1 MTSEQTS
8 QLKHDLETLLA
19 PHNQSHVLQYWDQLS
34 SADQQ
39 KLSDQIHGCNFE
51 QLGQLFE
58 QNESANRWDDLAKK
72 ASVPPAITLADFA
85 NEDSYEK
92 ARQSGA
98 ELLEQGKVAMI
109 ITAGG
114 QGSRLGFDH
123 PKGMFPIGPVSNVT
137 LFQIFIEK
145 VMARAKQFGSTIPI
159 YIMTSPPT
167 HEETIEFLEAENYF
181 GMKPNDVKVF
191 CQGTMPAVDHDG
203 KLLLSEIGEIFVSPD
218 GHGGALLALEKS
230 GALDDM
236 QVRGVEHVFYGQI
249 DNPLVQVCDPA
260 LLGYHA
266 QSGSEMTSQVVRKTD
281 PLQKVG
287 NVISVGGVVQIIEY
301 SDLSEK
307 FARETRVD
315 GKLKLWAGSIAVHIF
330 KTDFFRRMSETADS
344 LPFHR
349 AHKKVA
355 FIDADGQRI
364 EPETNNA
371 IKFEKF
377 IFDLLPSAKNAII
390 SEVDPA
396 DGFCAVKNAAPA
408 AAETPAHVKQA
419 ISDLH
424 TRWFNEAG
432 VEVADGVIVEIS
444 PLFAADA
451 KMLKEKIAADD
462 FLSQPITKDT
472 YFH

>member
-1 MTSEQTS
+1 VTSEQTS
-8 QLKHDLETLLA
+8 ELKSELESRLA
-19 PHNQSHVLQYWDQLS
+19 PFGQSHVLRFWDELDPEAQDNLS
-34 SADQQ
+34 E
-39 KLSDQIHGCNFE
+39 QIYDFDLE

-58 QNESANRWDDLAKK
+58 QKESAARWDELAKK
-72 ASVPPAITLADFA
+72 ASVPPAITLANFA
-85 NEDSYEK
+85 DPKSYD
-92 ARQSGA
+92 AAWQTGA
-98 ELLEQGKVAMI
+98 ELLAQGKVAMI

-123 PKGMFPIGPVSNVT
+123 PKGMFPIGPVSDVT
-137 LFQIFIEK
+137 LFQIFFEK
-145 VMARAKQFGSTIPI
+145 VMARAHQFGSKVPI

-181 GMKPNDVKVF
+181 GMNSQDVKIF

-203 KLLLSEIGEIFVSPD
+203 KLLLSGKGEIFASPD

-236 QVRGVEHVFYGQI
+236 QRRGVEHVFYGQI

-266 QSGSEMTSQVVRKTD
+266 KSKSEMTSQVVRKTD

-301 SDLSEK
+301 SDLSESY
-307 FARETRVD
+307 ARETRAD

-330 KTDFFRRMSETADS
+330 KTDFFLRMSETPDS

-349 AHKKVA
+349 ANKKVA
-355 FIDADGQRI
+355 HIDADGKQI
-364 EPETNNA
+364 KPETNNA

-377 IFDLLPSAKNAII
+377 IFDLLPSAKHAII
-390 SEVDPA
+390 CEVDPA
-396 DGFCAVKNAAPA
+396 DGFCAVKNAPPSP
-408 AAETPAHVKQA
+408 AETPAHVKQA

-424 TRWFNEAG
+424 TRWFHEAG
-432 VEVADGVIVEIS
+432 VDVAEGVAVEIS
-444 PLFAADA
+444 PLFAPDA
-451 KMLKEKIAADD
+451 KALKEKIAADPA
-462 FLSQPITKDT
+462 LGEPITEDT
-472 YFH
+472 YFQ

>member
-1 MTSEQTS
+1 MTSE
-8 QLKHDLETLLA
+8 LKNELEARLA
-19 PHNQSHVLQYWDQLS
+19 PYAQSHVLQYWDKLTPEGQE
-34 SADQQ
+34 
-39 KLSDQIHGCNFE
+39 KLSDQIFDCDFD
-51 QLGQLFE
+51 QLRQLFE
-58 QNESANRWDDLAKK
+58 QKESANQWDDLAKK
-72 ASVPPAITLADFA
+72 ASVPPAITLANFA
-85 NEDSYEK
+85 DEKSYD
-92 ARQSGA
+92 AAWQTGA
-98 ELLEQGKVAMI
+98 ELLERGKVGMI

-123 PKGMFPIGPVSNVT
+123 PKGMFPIGPVSDVT
-137 LFQIFIEK
+137 LFQIFFEK
-145 VMARAKQFGSTIPI
+145 VMARANQFGSKVPI

-181 GMKPNDVKVF
+181 GMHPQDVKIF
-191 CQGTMPAVDHDG
+191 CQGTMPAVDHEG
-203 KLLLSEIGEIFVSPD
+203 KLLLSDVGEIFASPD
-218 GHGGALLALEKS
+218 GHGGALLALKKS

-236 QVRGVEHVFYGQI
+236 QRRGVEHVFYGQI

-266 QSGSEMTSQVVRKTD
+266 KSKSEMTSQVVRKTD

-301 SDLSEK
+301 SDLSES
-307 FARETRVD
+307 FARETRAD

-330 KTDFFRRMSETADS
+330 KTDFFLRMSETADS

-355 FIDADGQRI
+355 FIDAKGKQV
-364 EPETNNA
+364 EPDDNNA

-390 SEVDPA
+390 CEVDPA
-396 DGFCAVKNAAPA
+396 DGFCAVKNAPPA
-408 AAETPAHVKQA
+408 TAETPEHVKKA

-432 VEVADGVIVEIS
+432 VDVADGVTVEIS
-444 PLFAADA
+444 PLFAPDA
-451 KMLKEKIAADD
+451 KVLKERIVEDPS
-462 FLSQPITKDT
+462 LGEPITKDT
-472 YFH
+472 YFQ